1 VNRIQVAQA
10 ALDTF
15 DDPNYLEIGVCTGES
30 FIPMRA
36 KRKWGVDPG
45 YIISWKRRLK
55 YAVFSFLS
63 LKTENLYRMT
73 SDDFFEQKKEMLS
86 SLGVHVC
93 FVDGLHTYEQALQD
107 VLNTLKHL
115 KPGGIILMHDC
126 NPATEMMALPAAS
139 IEAVSKEDIPE
150 WNGAWSGDVWKAVV
164 HLRSL
169 HNNLNVFTLA
179 CDTGIAVVTRGNPD
193 TRLNYSK
200 ADIDSMDYSV
210 FSPRR
215 TELLDLRL
223 PDTYPAFLRSYRQS
237 GK

>member
-1 VNRIQVAQA
+1 MNRIQVAQA
-10 ALDTF
+10 ALDIF
-15 DDPNYLEIGVCTGES
+15 EDPNYLEIGVCTGES

-55 YAVFSFLS
+55 YAVFSFLG

-73 SDDFFEQKKEMLS
+73 SDDFFEKKKEMLS

-93 FVDGLHTYEQALQD
+93 FVDGLHTYEQALRD
-107 VLNTLKHL
+107 VLNTLKDL
-115 KPGGIILMHDC
+115 KPGGIVLMHDC
-126 NPATEMMALPAAS
+126 NPATEVMALPAES
-139 IEAVSKEDIPE
+139 IEAVSKEDIPG

-169 HNNLNVFTLA
+169 YSDLNVFTLD
-179 CDTGIAVVTRGNPD
+179 CDTGIAVVTKGVPE

-210 FSPRR
+210 FAPRR
-215 TELLDLRL
+215 AELLDLRSPSIL
-223 PDTYPAFLRSYRQS
+223 PAFLSDHRQS
-237 GK
+237 GR

>member
-15 DDPNYLEIGVCTGES
+15 ENPNYLEIGVCTGES

-55 YAVFSFLS
+55 YAVFSFLGI
-63 LKTENLYRMT
+63 KTENLYRMT
-73 SDDFFEQKKEMLS
+73 SDDFFEKKKDMLK

-93 FVDGLHTYEQALQD
+93 FVDGLHTYEQALRD
-107 VLNTLKHL
+107 VLNALEDL

-126 NPATEMMALPAAS
+126 NPITEAMALPAAS
-139 IEAVSKEDIPE
+139 IEAVSKADIPG

-169 HNNLNVFTLA
+169 YNDLNVFTLD
-179 CDTGIAVVTRGNPD
+179 CDTGIGVVSRGKPQ
-193 TRLNYSK
+193 TCLTYSQS
-200 ADIDSMDYSV
+200 DIDLMDYS
-210 FSPRR
+210 FFAPRR
-215 TELLDLRL
+215 KELLDLRS
-223 PDTYPAFLRSYRQS
+223 PEEFSGFLRA
-237 GK
+237 K